1 MKITVSYTAQARD
14 AAGTA
19 SEPVELP
26 DGATVKDLVAAVAGK
41 HGESLG
47 KIIDHPS
54 IIIVVGD
61 EQAPTDRVLHDGD
74 SITVLSPISGG

>member
-19 SEPVELP
+19 SEPLELS
-26 DGATVKDLVAAVAGK
+26 DGATVKDLVDAVAAR
-41 HGESLG
+41 HGESLA

-54 IIIVVGD
+54 VILVVGD
-61 EQAPTDRVLHDGD
+61 AQAPLDRPLRDGETV
-74 SITVLSPISGG
+74 TVLSLISGG